1 MPYQGNLIDLL
12 KEEAIMIMPQ
22 KNQVIEN
29 LRMIATILVVIG
41 HCLYPYSEAGRG
53 GDLIRL
59 ILLVPII

>member
-1 MPYQGNLIDLL
+1 
-12 KEEAIMIMPQ
+12 MIMPQ

-59 ILLVPII
+59 ILLVPDLLYL